1 MASLQHIEQGETLK
15 AWLKR
20 KLRLNE
26 PFCLDEIV
34 AGQKVYRAIGYER
47 KRSAQGN
54 LTGHR
59 HCHQSPVVPRDHWW
73 EEGLALQR
81 QLDNALVPCYLSCHG
96 FKLLLT
102 VAPGAL
108 GQAWR
113 EYLVASER
121 ELREINHATDR
132 RELTGEQTHSAR
144 ALFDNGFNG
153 KETSIAKGAMI
164 QGLHAQK
171 RSTIQ
176 NAISQQKR
184 LKGKTKNINIHDHAS
199 PKTLRH
205 HRLANAALAVLADE
219 YAGAADPAV
228 LGSRAAAMTVK
239 MISEA
244 SGGAAT
250 EIRNGRE
257 VLPFEIQPGPAMS
270 GARCDRLS
278 NREKKQQQLL
288 LDC

>member
-1 MASLQHIEQGETLK
+1 MATLQHTEQGETLK

-34 AGQKVYRAIGYER
+34 ADQKVWQAIGYESKQAATQQLNGH
-47 KRSAQGN
+47 KRTVKVPA
-54 LTGHR
+54 
-59 HCHQSPVVPRDHWW
+59 VPRDHWW
-73 EEGLALQR
+73 EEDLSFQTKVDGR
-81 QLDNALVPCYLSCHG
+81 PVPCYLSCHG
-96 FKLLLT
+96 FRLLLT

-121 ELREINHATDR
+121 ELREFNHATDR

-153 KETSIAKGAMI
+153 KETSVAKGAMI

-244 SGGAAT
+244 SGGTAT